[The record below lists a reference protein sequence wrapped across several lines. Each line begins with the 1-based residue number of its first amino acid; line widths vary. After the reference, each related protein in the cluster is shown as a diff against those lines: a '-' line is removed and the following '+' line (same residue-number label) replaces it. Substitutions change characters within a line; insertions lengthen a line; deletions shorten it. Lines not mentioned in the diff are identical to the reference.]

1 MKNIGIMNEMKKDN
15 TQKIEL
21 FPLKSF
27 LDLAIIFSL
36 LIILVIYILNFP
48 INMESYW
55 NHIISYLVVSIFLLI
70 LGIFYYFKY
79 VNVFI
84 FTQNDITILSKFIK
98 RKIYWKNITEIT
110 FTYKSNQNNS
120 TMNSGLL
127 ALSLLIFF
135 KYSGNIQLNLRE
147 EKKSHEYKL
156 RGIDFSHLN
165 SLFLFL
171 NNCKNFQGNRITT
184 RKDSNIQKSI
194 WQFSY
199 CSNEYRR
206 DPDLLIKDQ
215 DGNNWSIKYSLK
227 FRFSVFLV
235 IISLIDIFLLLLTMV
250 IDSESIYIY
259 GILYSIIGM
268 YILSLMFLFI
278 SPEFKQNKK
287 IVIFPKY

>member
-1 MKNIGIMNEMKKDN
+1 MNEMKKEN
-15 TQKIEL
+15 SQKIEL

-48 INMESYW
+48 MNMEGYW
-55 NHIISYLVVSIFLLI
+55 NHIISYLVVSIFLLV

-79 VNVFI
+79 VNVI
-84 FTQNDITILSKFIK
+84 KFTQNDITILSKFTR

-135 KYSGNIQLNLRE
+135 KYTGNIQLNLRE
-147 EKKSHEYKL
+147 EKISHEYQLK
-156 RGIDFSHLN
+156 GVNFSNLN

-171 NNCKNFQGNRITT
+171 KNCKNFQGNRITT
-184 RKDSNIQKSI
+184 RKDPKIRKSI
-194 WQFSY
+194 WQFRY
-199 CSNEYRR
+199 CPNKYRS

-215 DGNNWSIKYSLK
+215 DGNNWSIKYSLN
-227 FRFSVFLV
+227 FRFSIFLV
-235 IISLIDIFLLLLTMV
+235 IISLIEIFLLLLIMV
-250 IDSESIYIY
+250 IDSESVYLY

-268 YILSLMFLFI
+268 YILSLVFLFI

-287 IVIFPKY
+287 MIIFPES